1 MPLLERDE
9 QLAAL
14 DSLADG
20 LPSGSIALVGAEA
33 GAGKTSLLRAFAA
46 RAPAGMPVRSGRCDD
61 LATPA
66 SFAPLWDMA
75 DTLPDP
81 VTAALDGDGPRVPAA
96 LAAAL
101 REQPSV
107 LILDDVQWADEA
119 TIDLIG
125 HLGRRIDDLPLLLC
139 LAYRSDE
146 IDRDHPLRR
155 VLGELSRSAIR
166 VDLPVLTMQ
175 GVGRLAEGTGVDV
188 AQLYAHSRG
197 NPFFVT
203 ELLASPALEPTR
215 AVSDAVMARV
225 ASLPASAW
233 TVLDVVALAPQGVPT
248 DLLAALGRDAEADAD
263 RALERGLLEVSGTRL
278 RCRHDLVRTALANG
292 IPPLRRRRVHQLLV
306 DRLASRA
313 TTTAD
318 IAQVAAHAIGAGDDR
333 RAAEYSLRAAR
344 RAAADGAHRQAA
356 RHFAHALERRAH
368 LRPDEVEHA
377 LDACANEAYF
387 AHDLDLAIAC
397 ALELRE
403 RARDLP
409 PAEQGRRTAWLS
421 RLAHYAGE
429 SDRAA
434 ALAQEGIDLL
444 AGGSD
449 PLQESYLRWW
459 RALLVGD
466 DASARRLG
474 TRTVALAHEAGN
486 LAIAAHVLVSAYGT
500 DDRWVER
507 LEQGLEVARRAG
519 SDEQTARAYCNLVYQ
534 SVVERRLDEADRW
547 LDEGL
552 EWTWGEDM
560 TFWWDAMV
568 DSRALQR
575 LYRGEWDAALEDCD
589 RTIDGQRALRWQSCA
604 AHTRATI
611 LLRRGAPGA
620 AAARAFAA
628 ACAAESSHDALLAT
642 SLEAETAWTAGA
654 DPATA
659 VDGIALATTA
669 GDRPSPWLVGGAVF
683 WLAKIDPGLVPPE
696 VRSSV
701 PEPVIRELDGDRAGA
716 AEMWRRR
723 GCVFEAAVLDGLGD
737 DPDVMRRAFTELTAL
752 GAEATMARLRLEA
765 RARGVRAVP
774 RGARVSTAS
783 DPDGLTPRQV
793 EVLRLLG
800 ARLTDAEIAARLHLS
815 DKTVGHHV
823 SAILARLGVD
833 GRREAGAHARTRFP
847 SDPGVTGDPMR
858 G

>member
-33 GAGKTSLLRAFAA
+33 GAGKSSLLRAFAE
-46 RAPAGMPVRSGRCDD
+46 RAPSGILVRAGRCDD

-75 DTLPDP
+75 DTLPGT
-81 VTAALDGDGPRVPAA
+81 VTAALDGNGPRVPIA
-96 LAAAL
+96 LATAL

-125 HLGRRIDDLPLLLC
+125 HLGRRIDDLPLVLC

-155 VLGELSRSAIR
+155 VLGELSRSAVS
-166 VDLPVLTMQ
+166 VDLPVLTMH
-175 GVGRLAEGTGVDV
+175 GVAQLAEGTGVDV
-188 AQLYAHSRG
+188 ARLYAHSRG

-233 TVLDVVALAPQGVPT
+233 TVLDVVALAPPGVPT
-248 DLLAALGRDAEADAD
+248 DLLAALGSDAEADAD

-278 RCRHDLVRTALANG
+278 RCRHDLVRTTLANA

-306 DRLASRA
+306 DQLAPRA
-313 TTTAD
+313 TTTAEV
-318 IAQVAAHAIGAGDDR
+318 AQVAAHAIGAGDDGL
-333 RAAEYSLRAAR
+333 AAEYSLRAAK
-344 RAAADGAHRQAA
+344 RAAADGAHREAA
-356 RHFAHALERRAH
+356 RHYAHALERRAH

-377 LDACANEAYF
+377 LDACAHEAYF

-403 RARDLP
+403 RARGLT

-421 RLAHYAGE
+421 RLAHYAGQ

-444 AGGSD
+444 EGEGD
-449 PLQESYLRWW
+449 PLHESYLRWW
-459 RALLVGD
+459 HAVLVGD
-466 DASARRLG
+466 DASARRMG
-474 TRTVALAHEAGN
+474 TRTVALAGEAGD
-486 LAIAAHVLVSAYGT
+486 LAIAAHVLVSTYGR
-500 DDRWVER
+500 DDGWIDR
-507 LEQGLEVARRAG
+507 LEKGLEVARRAG
-519 SDEQTARAYCNLVYQ
+519 SDEQTARAYCNLAYQ
-534 SVVERRLDEADRW
+534 TVMERRLDEADRW

-552 EWTWGEDM
+552 AWTWDADM

-568 DSRALQR
+568 DTRALQR
-575 LYRGEWDAALEDCD
+575 LYRGEWDAALDDCD
-589 RTIDGQRALRWQSCA
+589 RTIDGHRALRWQSCA
-604 AHTRATI
+604 AHARAAI
-611 LLRRGAPGA
+611 LLRRGAPDA
-620 AAARAFAA
+620 AAAQEFAA
-628 ACAAESSHDALLAT
+628 ACAADSGPDALLAAA
-642 SLEAETAWTAGA
+642 LAAETAWTEGS
-654 DPATA
+654 DPAA
-659 VDGIALATTA
+659 ALDGIALAMTA
-669 GDRPSPWLVGGAVF
+669 PDRPEPWLLGGTAF
-683 WLAKIDPGLVPPE
+683 WLAKIDPGLVATE

-701 PEPVIRELDGDRAGA
+701 PEPVVRELEGDRAGA
-716 AEMWRRR
+716 AELWRRR

-737 DPDVMRRAFTELTAL
+737 EPDALRRAFAELAAL
-752 GAEATMARLRLEA
+752 GAEATVTRLRLAA

-774 RGARVSTAS
+774 RGARASTAS
-783 DPDGLTPRQV
+783 DPDGLTARQV

-800 ARLTDAEIAARLHLS
+800 DHLTDAEIAARLHLS
-815 DKTVGHHV
+815 EKTVGHHV

-847 SDPGVTGDPMR
+847 SDPGATGDPVR